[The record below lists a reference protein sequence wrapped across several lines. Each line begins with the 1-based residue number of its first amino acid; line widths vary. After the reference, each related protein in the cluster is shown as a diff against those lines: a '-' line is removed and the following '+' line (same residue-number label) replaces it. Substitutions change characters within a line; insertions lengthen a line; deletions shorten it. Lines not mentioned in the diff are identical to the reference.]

1 METLEVN
8 FVDVY
13 KYGRVY
19 AFVKLT
25 NKERKFDRGD
35 VLLNAYNFLSPRI
48 IFISVFRGLC
58 LKHFK
63 ISQLL
68 TSTALQAPRYFYV
81 TFDTK
86 FHAS

>member
-25 NKERKFDRGD
+25 NKERKCDRGD
-35 VLLNAYNFLSPRI
+35 VLLNAYNFVSP
-48 IFISVFRGLC
+48 
-58 LKHFK
+58 
-63 ISQLL
+63 
-68 TSTALQAPRYFYV
+68 
-81 TFDTK
+81 
-86 FHAS
+86 